1 MRLLLAAM
9 FAAVVLGL
17 LWSDYGPRQRAIIA
31 GLAISV
37 TTLYYVFASRLM

>member
-17 LWSDYGPRQRAIIA
+17 LWSDYGPRQRAMLA
-31 GLAISV
+31 VLAISV
-37 TTLYYVFASRLM
+37 TTLYYVFAARLM